1 MTNKVTL
8 HLTQI
13 VTLLRLLEIEERTVP
28 NYAIRMGVSERTIFR
43 YLEIIRSAG
52 YCTFYNSKGECT
64 FISDYGVPRL
74 RLSSDEFESLT
85 TVCAD
90 YYSILSPQKPRKEIM
105 SALFKI
111 ADSMSPSLIPL
122 LKEKFS
128 EDKFDSIL
136 GIF

>member
-43 YLEIIRSAG
+43 YLEIIRLAG
-52 YCTFYNSKGECT
+52 YCISYNPKGECT
-64 FISDYGVPRL
+64 LISDYGVPRL
-74 RLSSDEFESLT
+74 RLLSDEFETLT
-85 TVCAD
+85 SVCAD

-122 LKEKFS
+122 LREKFS